1 MTSSVIIEITVF
13 SIMLKF
19 VNLSTDIG
27 YLLPET
33 ESEDR

>member
-1 MTSSVIIEITVF
+1 MTSSVIIEIVF

-27 YLLPET
+27 YLLPQA